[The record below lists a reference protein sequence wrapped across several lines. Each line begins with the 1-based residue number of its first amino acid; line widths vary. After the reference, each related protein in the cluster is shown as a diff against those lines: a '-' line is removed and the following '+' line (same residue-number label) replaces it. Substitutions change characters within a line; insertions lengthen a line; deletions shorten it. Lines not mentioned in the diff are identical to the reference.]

1 MFSDSKTMATL
12 VNYTYDGLT
21 DQMGDWVLVKK
32 NRLSDT
38 KVLTHSDVSKHSFI
52 ARYIVNCLV
61 TI

>member
-1 MFSDSKTMATL
+1 MATL
-12 VNYTYDGLT
+12 LNYTYDGLT

-32 NRLSDT
+32 KKPLSDT
-38 KVLTHSDVSKHSFI
+38 KVLTHSDVSKHSFL

>member
-1 MFSDSKTMATL
+1 MATL

-32 NRLSDT
+32 KRLSDT
-38 KVLTHSDVSKHSFI
+38 KVLTHSDVSKHSFL